1 MSRQTFHD
9 FARRGLAMPLAV
21 DLLVHLESTPEK
33 VDANPSEMA
42 RIMIRAAEVF
52 DTPLAVA
59 PMDLRVEKAALAEW
73 LGIPRT
79 EHETFHISQS
89 LSTEQLDALRRHFE
103 SGELT
108 TRMRV
113 TADALGI
120 AAKRSTLIPTGMA
133 IGPFSLV
140 AKIIEDVITA
150 VFMVGAD
157 ADPDD
162 EESVA
167 LTLQL
172 IDLTT
177 ELVEAYVRAQIAGG
191 AKAIIICEPAANKVY
206 FSPKQIA
213 EGSNVF
219 ERIVIEP
226 NRRIARVIEEAGAD
240 LILHDC
246 GELTPE
252 MITALAG
259 LHPAVLSLGSCVDIV
274 EATQYV
280 PRDVVL
286 FGNVPSK
293 FFPREDEMPVEKVR
307 AICGSLRERMEATG
321 HPFILGSEC
330 DVLCVNGHERGIM
343 AKAREIA
350 QCSHMS
356 QGTE

>member
-33 VDANPSEMA
+33 VDANPAEMA

-73 LGIPRT
+73 LGIPAA
-79 EHETFHISQS
+79 EHETFHLSQP
-89 LSTEQLDALRRHFE
+89 LSFEQIEALRNHFGD
-103 SGELT
+103 GELT
-108 TRMRV
+108 ARMRV
-113 TADALGI
+113 TAEALGI
-120 AAKRSTLIPTGMA
+120 AAKRSALIPTGMA

-140 AKIIEDVITA
+140 TKIMEDVITA
-150 VFMVGAD
+150 VFMVGAET
-157 ADPDD
+157 DPDED
-162 EESVA
+162 ESVA
-167 LTLQL
+167 LALQL
-172 IDLTT
+172 IELTT
-177 ELVEAYVRAQIAGG
+177 GLVEAYVRAQIAGG

-219 ERIVIEP
+219 ERMVIEP
-226 NRRIARVIEEAGAD
+226 NRRIVKAIEEAGAD

-252 MITALAG
+252 MIADLAG
-259 LHPAVLSLGSCVDIV
+259 LHPVVLSLGSCVDIV
-274 EATQYV
+274 EATRHV

-286 FGNVPSK
+286 FGTVPSK
-293 FFPREDEMPVEKVR
+293 FVPREDEMPVEKVR
-307 AICGSLRERMEATG
+307 AICASLRDRMEATG

-330 DVLCVNGHERGIM
+330 DVLCVHGHERGIM

-350 QCSHMS
+350 ECSHMKRVP
-356 QGTE
+356 G